1 MADIN
6 IYVSRIGQSRN
17 LSLRDGVNDP
27 LDDNLSTEVE
37 TSQTIEWTLD
47 PSPRPGRN
55 DGITIVSIT
64 KADTSIPKYRNSQQL
79 LIAHPTVVAG
89 VATGTVLSTSPGV
102 NKFENYSI
110 GFTKNSDSVPR
121 NIYYDDPKLI
131 MKN

>member
-27 LDDNLSTEVE
+27 LDDNLTTEVE
-37 TSQTIEWTLD
+37 TSQTIQWSLD

-64 KADTSIPKYRNSQQL
+64 KADNSIPKYRNSQQL
-79 LIAHPTVVAG
+79 LIAHPTVTAG
-89 VATGTVLSTSPGV
+89 VASGTVVASSPGIG
-102 NKFENYSI
+102 KFENYSI
-110 GFTKNSDSVPR
+110 GFTINSDPDPK
-121 NIYYDDPKLI
+121 NTYYDDPQLK